1 MLFRKIWISP
11 TGYKIKQY
19 RDDGTKRWVDED
31 HAGYLRWL
39 AAGNVPEEVA
49 YVPPVAPA
57 DDDPVLLRQ
66 AKRQKIAL
74 IRSKFLELVEADY
87 DPVEIAIR
95 DMRAI
100 DNLSQAKPVGAKFTA
115 MVADLDPYITW
126 RNNLIQSV
134 RACTLVSQVVAISVA
149 YP

>member
-19 RDDGTKRWVDED
+19 RDDGTERWVDED

-57 DDDPVLLRQ
+57 DDEFLI
-66 AKRQKIAL
+66 KI
-74 IRSKFLELVEADY
+74 KN
-87 DPVEIAIR
+87 
-95 DMRAI
+95 M
-100 DNLSQAKPVGAKFTA
+100 
-115 MVADLDPYITW
+115 
-126 RNNLIQSV
+126 
-134 RACTLVSQVVAISVA
+134 
-149 YP
+149 

>member
-19 RDDGTKRWVDED
+19 RDDGTERWVDED

-39 AAGNVPEEVA
+39 AAGNTPEEVL
-49 YVPPVAPA
+49 YVPPVAPP
-57 DDDPVLLRQ
+57 DDDPALLKR
-66 AKRQKIAL
+66 AKRDKIA
-74 IRSKFLELVEADY
+74 IIKSTFLELVEADY
-87 DPVEIAIR
+87 DPAEIAIR
-95 DMRAI
+95 NMKAI
-100 DNLSQAKPVGAKFTA
+100 DNLSQAKVVGSKFTN

>member
-19 RDDGTKRWVDED
+19 RDDGTERWVDED

-100 DNLSQAKPVGAKFTA
+100 DNLSQAKPVGAKFA
-115 MVADLDPYITW
+115 NMVTDLDPYITW
-126 RNNLIQSV
+126 RNNLIQAV
-134 RACTLVSQVVAISVA
+134 RACTLVSQVEAIEVT